1 MQPHMS
7 MAVNN
12 YSLDSKAVSSKSW
25 TLMTFA
31 QAFLE
36 MVNQVEI
43 NGRKELTER
52 EMARVQ
58 ETPEHRECEAES
70 ATLLF

>member
-1 MQPHMS
+1 
-7 MAVNN
+7 
-12 YSLDSKAVSSKSW
+12 
-25 TLMTFA
+25 MTFA

-43 NGRKELTER
+43 NGRKEPTER

-58 ETPEHRECEAES
+58 ETPKHRECEAES